1 MIQSIKEKFEIKAF
15 VNGWGNIAEFETK
28 IGNFKVYRKNQN
40 DYMDTTYII
49 APQGFIKAILPKLK
63 DFRRSNTRG
72 TYTCKIVKATTPEK
86 VMEEFLPQLNEQI
99 EKNNHLYHNQYKI
112 R

>member
-1 MIQSIKEKFEIKAF
+1 MNQTIIEKFNIETS
-15 VNGWGNIAEFETK
+15 VNGWGNITEFKTN
-28 IGNFKVYRKNQN
+28 IGTFKVYRKNEI

-72 TYTCKIVKATTPEK
+72 TYTCKIVKATTPTK
-86 VMEEFLPQLNEQI
+86 VMEEFLPKLNEQI
-99 EKNNHLYHNQYKI
+99 ENNNHLYHNQFKV